1 MDSDPPF
8 HETYKTLFANS
19 IDDDDN
25 QQPTTITSQTKD
37 HHRGLVNIVE
47 ERELPLI
54 DLSCLD
60 HLDELEKEGC
70 KREIA
75 RAAHEWGFFQVINHG
90 ISKDILEKMRDE
102 QIKVFKQPFHNKCR
116 EHKFLNFSAGSYR
129 WGTPTA
135 TSLRQLS
142 WSEAFHIPMTDI
154 STSGAFNTN
163 HLSLSSSMEQF
174 ATKVA
179 SLAQKLAEILAE
191 KLGPKSNFFQENC
204 LPSTC
209 YLRLNR
215 YPPCSIPLEIFG
227 LMPHTDSD
235 FLTILHQDQVGGLQ
249 LVKDGKWI
257 AVKPN
262 PEALIVNI
270 GDLFQA
276 WSNDSY
282 KSVQHCVVTNPT
294 KERFS
299 AAYFLCPS
307 YETVIES
314 CSKSSVYRKFS
325 FREYRQKVQED
336 VQKHGHKVGLPRFLV
351 KSTN

>member
-8 HETYKTLFANS
+8 RETYKTLFA
-19 IDDDDN
+19 DDESS
-25 QQPTTITSQTKD
+25 PTKISLNDRDTM
-37 HHRGLVNIVE
+37 VE
-47 ERELPLI
+47 EGELPLV
-54 DLSCLD
+54 DLSRLELD
-60 HLDELEKEGC
+60 DEAGKERC
-70 KREIA
+70 KEEIA
-75 RAAHEWGFFQVINHG
+75 RAANEWGFFQVINHG
-90 ISKDILEKMRDE
+90 ISRDILDKMREE
-102 QIKVFKQPFHNKCR
+102 QVEVFKKPFYNKCR
-116 EHKFLNFSAGSYR
+116 EDKFMNFSAGSYR

-154 STSGAFNTN
+154 SSFG
-163 HLSLSSSMEQF
+163 SLNATFSSSVAQF

-179 SLAQKLAEILAE
+179 SLAQNLAEILAE
-191 KLGPKSNFFQENC
+191 KSGQNSTFFQENS
-204 LPSTC
+204 LLSSC

-215 YPPCSIPLEIFG
+215 YPPCPVPLFG

-235 FLTILHQDQVGGLQ
+235 FLTVLHQDQIGGLQ

-262 PEALIVNI
+262 PQALLINI
-270 GDLFQA
+270 GDIFQA
-276 WSNDSY
+276 WSNDCY

-314 CSKSSVYRKFS
+314 CSKPSVYRRFS
-325 FREYRQKVQED
+325 FKEYRQQVQED
-336 VQKHGHKVGLPRFLV
+336 VQNYGYKVGLPRFLA
-351 KSTN
+351 